1 MIKSQKRNKFEKTSY
16 FWSYLEALVV
26 LVIIVLIVN
35 TAFNI
40 WLPNGHHKQ
49 IERMTKEIIELKA
62 ENNKQFLQLVELR
75 KETAEIDNESRVF
88 KQVIAEVV
96 KKCN

>member
-1 MIKSQKRNKFEKTSY
+1 
-16 FWSYLEALVV
+16 
-26 LVIIVLIVN
+26 
-35 TAFNI
+35 
-40 WLPNGHHKQ
+40 
-49 IERMTKEIIELKA
+49 MTKEIIELKA